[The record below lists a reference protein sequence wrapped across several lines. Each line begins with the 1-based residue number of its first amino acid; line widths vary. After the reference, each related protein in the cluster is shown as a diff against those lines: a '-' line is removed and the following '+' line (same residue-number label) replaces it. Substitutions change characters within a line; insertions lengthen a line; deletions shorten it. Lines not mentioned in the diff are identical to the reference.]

1 MAESRGKS
9 IGLIILVII
18 LIMFFVKVTPALFG
32 PFGAISGVWE
42 GIRHSVTN
50 GLNIGNGFFPRLSHI
65 PFLSIIFFILWIMVI
80 AWVYR
85 DAERR
90 GMNGL
95 LWALLVFIGNL
106 IGLIIYLII
115 RTESPAKPAKPIPDQ
130 NGPPRHESGETS
142 SKPPSTRTKS
152 DPASSKSATTCSK
165 CKEEIDPG
173 FAFCPHCGKDLQ
185 NTCPGC
191 QSQVEKGWKV
201 CPHCGTELKN

>member
-32 PFGAISGVWE
+32 PFGAISAVWE
-42 GIRHSVTN
+42 SVTHSVEN
-50 GLNIGNGFFPRLSHI
+50 GLNIGNGCFPGLFHI

-115 RTESPAKPAKPIPDQ
+115 RTEGSTKQVKSVSDQ
-130 NGPPRHESGETS
+130 NGPSRTESGQTS
-142 SKPPSTRTKS
+142 SKTPSTQTKS
-152 DPASSKSATTCSK
+152 RPAAPDSTSVCSK
-165 CKEEIDPG
+165 CKKEIDPG
-173 FAFCPHCGKDLQ
+173 FAFCPHCGKDLK

-191 QSQVEKGWKV
+191 QSEVEKGWKV
-201 CPHCGTELKN
+201 CPHCGTELKR